1 MFLFGLGERPD
12 PSHVVFAVHILIA
25 CVAGVEGEGKG
36 KKRARGAFYGLPRR
50 LTFESRSSRISL
62 HLIGSLDLSPF
73 LSVSDLA

>member
-36 KKRARGAFYGLPRR
+36 KKRAREVRDEGACEAFYGLPRR
-50 LTFESRSSRISL
+50 LTF
-62 HLIGSLDLSPF
+62 
-73 LSVSDLA
+73 